1 MCLQRALDTSAQSH
15 KRALQLERACNARD
29 GFIAHQ
35 QAALKSKDH
44 ATNDMQ
50 STIAR
55 LTHNAT
61 DQERIIA
68 EQQATIAALQV
79 HITKLVCH
87 EHSDKHK
94 SHQQGSQVGILT
106 TQHPSQFLMLP
117 ILLPCAYVLLYTHIP
132 GISQAC
138 LGGS

>member
-1 MCLQRALDTSAQSH
+1 
-15 KRALQLERACNARD
+15 
-29 GFIAHQ
+29 
-35 QAALKSKDH
+35 
-44 ATNDMQ
+44 MQ